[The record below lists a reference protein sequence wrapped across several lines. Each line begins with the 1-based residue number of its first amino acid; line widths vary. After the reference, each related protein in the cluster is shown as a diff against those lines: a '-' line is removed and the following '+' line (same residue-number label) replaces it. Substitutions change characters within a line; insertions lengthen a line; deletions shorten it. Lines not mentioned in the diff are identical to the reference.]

1 MREKLLDIA
10 IDHFGRRGFEGAATR
25 AIAAD
30 ADTAMSQITYHFGG
44 KEGLYLACA
53 DHIAANISK
62 WLQPRIAALGDVGA
76 LDAEAATDAICH
88 LISGFAQMMLNP
100 ATRAWAG
107 FIAREQQAPTEAFER
122 LFDGAMRPVM
132 ENGLA
137 LIRRARPDLAE
148 QQVRATGM
156 LIWGQALVLRTAR
169 ETVRRVMQVDE
180 IDADTAALLVERL
193 REHTRCLIT
202 NLPEKTR

>member
-53 DHIAANISK
+53 DHIAARISE
-62 WLQPRIAALGDVGA
+62 WHGPRIMELGDVHVLEA
-76 LDAEAATDAICH
+76 DAAADAICH
-88 LISGFAQMMLNP
+88 LIGGFGHMMLNP
-100 ATRAWAG
+100 ATRAWAS

-122 LFDGAMRPVM
+122 LFNGAMKPMM
-132 ENGLA
+132 ETGLA
-137 LIRRARPDLAE
+137 LIRRARPDLDE
-148 QQVRATGM
+148 QEVRATGI

-169 ETVRRVMQVDE
+169 ETLKRVMQVDE
-180 IDADTAALLVERL
+180 IDAATATLLIERL
-193 REHTRCLIT
+193 IEHTRCLIT

>member
-53 DHIAANISK
+53 DHIAASISA
-62 WLQPRIAALGDVGA
+62 WLQPRLADLGDVRA
-76 LDAEAATDAICH
+76 LDAAAAADAICH
-88 LISGFAQMMLNP
+88 LIGGFGHMMLNP
-100 ATRAWAG
+100 ATKAWAS

-122 LFDGAMRPVM
+122 LFNGAMKPVM
-132 ENGLA
+132 AAGLA
-137 LIRRARPDLAE
+137 LIRQARPDLAE

-169 ETVRRVMQVDE
+169 ETLKRVMEVDE
-180 IDADTAALLVERL
+180 IDPATAKLLIDRL
-193 REHTRCLIT
+193 IEHTRCLIT